1 MVWEACASVGV
12 DITSMVE
19 VVEKGY
25 SATLAADAAM
35 QKHFDPAVLLG
46 LTGTVPGAPLIE
58 IKQSAA
64 VGAAGAASS
73 SSNGISNG
81 IGDSSVAVPVAVE
94 GDEDGALEALI
105 GASSSRAGMLLGGV
119 VTSVPSSS
127 GGSSTQP
134 SLSAVAAAP
143 AVVTEAE
150 ATRFCEDPAVA
161 AVVTALHAAGTA
173 LGAVPTSMACNNP
186 SCPSLA
192 KEAEQ
197 LMVNGRGCLC
207 GGCKLARYC
216 GKSCQNAHWKTHR
229 PVCKAVS
236 RQQQEGEGQ
245 QAGDAQQ

>member
-46 LTGTVPGAPLIE
+46 LTGTVPGAPMIE
-58 IKQSAA
+58 IKQWAA
-64 VGAAGAASS
+64 AAAAAAGATGSSGSTSS
-73 SSNGISNG
+73 SSSGGS
-81 IGDSSVAVPVAVE
+81 DSSSVAVPVAVE

-105 GASSSRAGMLLGGV
+105 GASSSRAAMLLGGV
-119 VTSVPSSS
+119 VTAIPNSS
-127 GGSSTQP
+127 SSTQP
-134 SLSAVAAAP
+134 SLAAVAAAP

-245 QAGDAQQ
+245 Q